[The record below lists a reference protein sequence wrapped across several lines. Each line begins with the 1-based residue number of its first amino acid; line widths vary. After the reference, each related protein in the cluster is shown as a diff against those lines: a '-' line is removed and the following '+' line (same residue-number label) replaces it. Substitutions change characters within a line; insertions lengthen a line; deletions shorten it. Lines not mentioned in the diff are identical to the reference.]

1 MSQVIFL
8 LTLGNNHKKMT
19 ISFHIKLPVYH
30 KKPIKN
36 CASTNNNEKETVP
49 SFRSNYNPIKGC
61 NNHGQSSKEFAL

>member
-1 MSQVIFL
+1 MSPSNFL
-8 LTLGNNHKKMT
+8 TYIRQQSQKMT

-49 SFRSNYNPIKGC
+49 SFQSHYNPIKDC

>member
-49 SFRSNYNPIKGC
+49 SFQSHYNQIKGC

>member
-1 MSQVIFL
+1 
-8 LTLGNNHKKMT
+8 MT

-49 SFRSNYNPIKGC
+49 SFQSHYNQIIGC